1 MAISP
6 AGASARAY
14 PLPGALPYRSVGR
27 DRAGGMD
34 TSDSAQA
41 QPPDARAAA
50 PVVAGSGDLSEGE
63 LRELQQL
70 QQRDREVRAHEMAHV
85 AAGAGLVTRGASYSY
100 QTGPDGQRY
109 AIGGEVGIDTS
120 PGRTPEETLVKAEQ
134 VRAAALAPADPSPQ
148 DRQVASQATRMAMDA
163 RMEIARAA
171 YERGNGG
178 SSRPDAEVE
187 GRASAY
193 LVRQV
198 RSAYEAGAASASA
211 PRPPGLDLTARA

>member
-1 MAISP
+1 
-6 AGASARAY
+6 
-14 PLPGALPYRSVGR
+14 
-27 DRAGGMD
+27 MD

-211 PRPPGLDLTARA
+211 PRPPGLDLTA